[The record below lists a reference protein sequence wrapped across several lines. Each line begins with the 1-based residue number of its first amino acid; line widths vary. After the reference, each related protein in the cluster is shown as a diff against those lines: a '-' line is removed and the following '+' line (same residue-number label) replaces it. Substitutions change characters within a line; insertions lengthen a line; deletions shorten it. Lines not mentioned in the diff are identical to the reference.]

1 MVKFLSA
8 LSAVCLSAGLGLAA
22 SVTSSSTDDF
32 KIAGVLPGSIN
43 DRGFVQFVYEGL
55 VEGAKRTGG
64 EMAYSENVKQS
75 DQQEAM
81 RDYARR
87 GYSIIIGAGGE
98 FVDASKSAAK
108 EFPETKFVV
117 LNSPKIEGVSTIA
130 FNNDHFGYTL
140 GYITGKTSKSG
151 SAGLVAGQEISAFL
165 EFSGGFRKG
174 MESARPDGKVLIS
187 YTNDWDD
194 VAKAKSAAQ
203 NQIAQGADVLLGYL
217 DKGAVGVFQAAE
229 EQKVWAVSYLFDLGK
244 QKPDLNLASVILDY
258 TEAVAL
264 SIELAKKGELKSDAY
279 LYTLGSPAGHLGTI
293 NPIVSDE
300 TKKSVD
306 EFVREMSAGT
316 FKD

>member
-1 MVKFLSA
+1 MKFLST
-8 LSAVCLSAGLGLAA
+8 LSAVCISAGIGLGAA
-22 SVTSSSTDDF
+22 VTSSGAGDF

-55 VEGAKRTGG
+55 VEGARRTGG
-64 EMAYSENVKQS
+64 EMAYSENVKHS
-75 DQQEAM
+75 DQEEAI

-87 GYSIIIGAGGE
+87 DYSIIIGAGGE
-98 FVDASKSAAK
+98 FVDAAKNAAR
-108 EFPETKFVV
+108 EFPDTKFVV
-117 LNSPKIEGVSTIA
+117 LNAPRTDGITTIA

-140 GYITGKTSKSG
+140 GYIAGKTSKTG
-151 SAGLVAGQEISAFL
+151 SAGLVAGREISAFL

-203 NQIAQGADVLLGYL
+203 NQISQGADVLLGYL

-229 EQKVWAVSYLFDLGK
+229 ERKAWAVSYLFDLGK

-264 SIELAKKGELKSDAY
+264 SIELAQKGELKSDAY

-293 NPIVSDE
+293 NPAVSDE
-300 TKKSVD
+300 TKKKVS
-306 EFVREMSAGT
+306 EFIREMSEGT